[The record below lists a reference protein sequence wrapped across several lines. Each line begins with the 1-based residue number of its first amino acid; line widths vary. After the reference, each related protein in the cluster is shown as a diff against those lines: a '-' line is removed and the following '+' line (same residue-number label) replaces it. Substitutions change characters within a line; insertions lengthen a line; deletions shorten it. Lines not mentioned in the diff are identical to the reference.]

1 MSKPPATTGDKTIF
15 LKCRECLADLT
26 FVIPSSAIQA
36 GQFPI
41 KLEQVHGEP
50 AHKLVIFINKKLEV
64 ESFEIKEV
72 VAEKSADTL
81 GILGEVLS
89 DIGLT
94 QKETELYFHC
104 TRLGPVSVGEMAL
117 LIELPVDAVGEIAK
131 KFVVKGLF
139 KEIAGATQYYQ
150 ALPPYAALLTQLQK
164 FAGFITT
171 IKDETPRELQRS
183 FSTFEQSTKGVQNL
197 KEFVTYLML
206 IKDDVSTSLNTQ
218 KQALDGTLDRLKN
231 QQGVIPFI
239 TTLRDQSSSLL
250 DNQVKSLDN
259 QLAKNEA
266 MLDQQI
272 NMIENQL
279 AVIQDKITR
288 NLEKLRL
295 GVILQTVQDV
305 IQKIMRGE
313 IEAIR
318 QSFQNDIK
326 VPFRQM
332 ITSLK
337 DTFQKEFGAPF
348 RSLLTQLSTKIQGV
362 STDAGKIDDDLRNL
376 FTSILGQFG
385 TTLTD
390 ASTRIQ
396 GISDSVM
403 TAFSELRNT
412 FAQNVI
418 VTLDD
423 VLGKVLTRLNMST
436 KTIEE
441 FWQEAKRIIRVS
453 AKDIWFV
460 RTPEGMK
467 AQIIDASS
475 RAKMKVLVIAPTLT
489 DVDIPSLLQAPKFI
503 NVRVAAR
510 IQPDDPKHRQIL
522 DSFASHPNI
531 TVRQWDL
538 QNLWAINRDSEEV
551 IVGIV
556 SKLAGGT
563 LDVAGIGSTLQEHI
577 KIFAGILEDAWIGSR
592 KDIGYAAAAGAVPAE
607 VVAAPASNVAPKR
620 PEAVVAQKGP
630 GQAALKPAPAQ
641 VSAKPAPAPVQHAA
655 PKPMKPRPAAAPVPA
670 AADTEQIS
678 EPTPVAGAS
687 MEDILAEVD
696 VLAKKIDSFE
706 SAADFAK
713 ELESLRDFIFEKKG
727 FHTILHDMKN
737 VVGSLRH
744 GAKWDSAAKDAM
756 RQRMATWKEKLLT

>member
-1 MSKPPATTGDKTIF
+1 MSKSPTTTGDKTIS
-15 LKCRECLADLT
+15 LKCRECLADLA
-26 FVIPSSAIQA
+26 FIIPSSSVQV

-64 ESFEIKEV
+64 ESFEIQA
-72 VAEKSADTL
+72 VAEKSAVSI
-81 GILGEVLS
+81 GILEEVLG
-89 DIGLT
+89 DIGLS
-94 QKETELYFHC
+94 QKETQLYFHC
-104 TRLGPVSVGEMAL
+104 TRLGPVSVGEMSL
-117 LIELPVDAVGEIAK
+117 LIELPVETVSEIAK
-131 KFVVKGLF
+131 KFVSKGLF
-139 KEIAGATQYYQ
+139 KEIAGATLYYQ

-164 FAGFITT
+164 FAGFIGN

-197 KEFVTYLML
+197 KEFVTYLIV
-206 IKDDVSTSLNTQ
+206 IKDDVSNSLNTQ

-231 QQGVIPFI
+231 QQEIIPFI
-239 TTLRDQSSSLL
+239 TSLRDQSSSLL
-250 DNQVKSLDN
+250 DHQVKSLDQ
-259 QLAKNEA
+259 QLTKNEA

-272 NMIENQL
+272 SMIENQL
-279 AVIQDKITR
+279 GVIQDKITR

-305 IQKIMRGE
+305 IQKIMKGE

-318 QSFQNDIK
+318 QSFQNEIK

-337 DTFQKEFGAPF
+337 DSFQKEFGAPF

-362 STDAGKIDDDLRNL
+362 SMDAGKIDDDLRTL
-376 FTSILGQFG
+376 FTSILSQFG

-396 GISDSVM
+396 GISDSVL

-441 FWQEAKRIIRVS
+441 FWQDAKRVIRVS

-475 RAKMKVLVIAPTLT
+475 RAKMKLLIIAPTLT
-489 DVDIPSLLQAPKFI
+489 DIDVQSILQAPKFI

-510 IQPDDPKHRQIL
+510 IQTDDAKHRQIL

-556 SKLAGGT
+556 SKLSSGV

-592 KDIGYAAAAGAVPAE
+592 KDFGYTASAGTATAE
-607 VVAAPASNVAPKR
+607 VIASPISNVISKR
-620 PEAVVAQKGP
+620 LDTVVALKGP
-630 GQAALKPAPAQ
+630 GQAALKPTPAQ
-641 VSAKPAPAPVQHAA
+641 VSAKPATVPV
-655 PKPMKPRPAAAPVPA
+655 KPGVKPIKPRPASVSTPP
-670 AADTEQIS
+670 DEETEQTP
-678 EPTPVAGAS
+678 EPALETGVS
-687 MEDILAEVD
+687 MEDIMVQVD
-696 VLAKKIDSFE
+696 AFMKKIDSYE
-706 SAADFAK
+706 SATDFARD
-713 ELESLRDFIFEKKG
+713 LEALRDFIYEKKG
-727 FHTILHDMKN
+727 FHTILNEMKN

-744 GAKWDSAAKDAM
+744 GAKWDSPAKESM
-756 RQRMATWKEKLLT
+756 RQRMINWKEKLLT